1 MLVHWDSVVGYLDVL
16 HEHVIIILVIT
27 GCRNWMVYILFD
39 PVNSKNTQKMDNQ
52 ATVHKDQALYLG
64 QISPIPY
71 IMMK

>member
-16 HEHVIIILVIT
+16 REHAIIILAIT
-27 GCRNWMVYILFD
+27 GCRNGMVYILFD